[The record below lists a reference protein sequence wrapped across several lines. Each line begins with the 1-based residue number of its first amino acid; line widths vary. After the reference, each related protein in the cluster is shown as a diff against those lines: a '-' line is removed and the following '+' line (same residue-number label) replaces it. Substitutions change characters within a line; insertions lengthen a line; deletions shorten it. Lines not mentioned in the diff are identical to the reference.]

1 MSWKAAAAEAK
12 REEEEKMRQEVLVTA
27 EAASL
32 KRVVDE
38 VADPSEQEV
47 AAELRSVVDS
57 ADMESVAG
65 KAFRGVSDE
74 LLTLEDLDMDYDP
87 DEEFV
92 FDGPDELMTLDE
104 SEFGVDD
111 FVISKME
118 GPEAGA
124 AALAAL
130 RNVSSALAE
139 GREGAGSESGKADA
153 ATPPKLSK
161 EELLEKWKARAAT
174 YQRNVDQASPDVI
187 EVTKKYDK
195 TAMGALAVADV
206 VSALKDLDVVLEAST
221 QSSILAGLERL
232 PDDETKVS
240 VNTFQQLAQRYRPRL
255 APLPSM
261 PSVAGRVLEAL
272 GSAFKGAPT
281 LVRRTFQDLD
291 TRRSVLRE
299 LSSALVN
306 TSEVKSSSSSE
317 DIRDAGRSVRP
328 SDVGTGP
335 SGSGAASPSTPEASS
350 SLRETRESSESPT
363 TVSTPPPL
371 PSSSSS
377 TFPKFNLALRNGMGN
392 AGGASQAEETK
403 EAQQEETT
411 VGTTLP
417 VTQESAPSGLRA
429 GDSQAGEKSED
440 VSSGEYRQGG
450 GMWKAEIDPPT
461 GKTYYWNT
469 ETRQVTWDKP
479 SDMSQ

>member
-1 MSWKAAAAEAK
+1 M
-12 REEEEKMRQEVLVTA
+12 
-27 EAASL
+27 
-32 KRVVDE
+32 DE

-57 ADMESVAG
+57 ADMEGVAG

-104 SEFGVDD
+104 FEFGVDD

-124 AALAAL
+124 TALAAL
-130 RNVSSALAE
+130 KNVSSASAE
-139 GREGAGSESGKADA
+139 GRERAGSESGKDA
-153 ATPPKLSK
+153 AAAPPKLSK
-161 EELLEKWKARAAT
+161 EELLEKWKARAVS
-174 YQRNVDQASPDVI
+174 YQSNVDQASPDVI
-187 EVTKKYDK
+187 EVSKKYDK

-206 VSALKDLDVVLEAST
+206 VSALRDLDILLEAST

-240 VNTFQQLAQRYRPRL
+240 VNTLQQLAQRYRPRL

-299 LSSALVN
+299 LSTALVN
-306 TSEVKSSSSSE
+306 TSDVKSSSSSQ
-317 DIRDAGRSVRP
+317 DSRASVRP

-335 SGSGAASPSTPEASS
+335 SGSAAASPSTPNASS
-350 SLRETRESSESPT
+350 SLRETRESSRSPT
-363 TVSTPPPL
+363 TVSTPPL
-371 PSSSSS
+371 PSSSSF
-377 TFPKFNLALRNGMGN
+377 TFPRFNLALRNGMGS
-392 AGGASQAEETK
+392 AGGVSQAEET
-403 EAQQEETT
+403 EETQQEETT
-411 VGTTLP
+411 AGATLP
-417 VTQESAPSGLRA
+417 VAQESAPSGLRS

-450 GMWKAEIDPPT
+450 GVWKAEIDPPT
-461 GKTYYWNT
+461 GKTYYWNV

-479 SDMSQ
+479 SE